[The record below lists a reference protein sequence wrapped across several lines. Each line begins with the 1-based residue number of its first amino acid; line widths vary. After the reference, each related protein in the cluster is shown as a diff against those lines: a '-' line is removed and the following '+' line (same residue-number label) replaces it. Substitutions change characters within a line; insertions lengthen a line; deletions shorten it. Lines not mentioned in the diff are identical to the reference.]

1 MNINPISS
9 SAQHSAAASAQAH
22 AAKTA
27 LASPVAVQTANTAVA
42 KPETPVEKVKLHAPE
57 KVDLGFDPKELRENL
72 HEAIERLNQQLKAN
86 GRDLSFQMDE
96 EIDRPIITVRNIET
110 GEVVRQIPS
119 EEVIR
124 VAHSIE
130 DAKGLLLNKSL

>member
-9 SAQHSAAASAQAH
+9 SAQHSASVSAQAH

-27 LASPVAVQTANTAVA
+27 QASPAAVQLAKDPVA
-42 KPETPVEKVKLHAPE
+42 QAETPLAKVKLQAPE
-57 KVDLGFDPKELRENL
+57 KVDLGFNPQEMRENIQ
-72 HEAIERLNQQLKAN
+72 EAIDRLNQQLKAN

-96 EIDRPIITVRNIET
+96 EINRPIIIVRNIET

-119 EEVIR
+119 EEIIR
-124 VAHSIE
+124 MAHSIE
-130 DAKGLLLNKSL
+130 EGKGLLFNESL

>member
-9 SAQHSAAASAQAH
+9 PAQHSAAVSAQAH

-27 LASPVAVQTANTAVA
+27 QASPAAVQVA
-42 KPETPVEKVKLHAPE
+42 KDAAVKAETPAAKVKLQAPE
-57 KVDLGFDPKELRENL
+57 KVDLGFNPKEMRENIQ
-72 HEAIERLNQQLKAN
+72 EAIDRLNQQLKAN

-96 EIDRPIITVRNIET
+96 EINRPIITVRNIET

-119 EEVIR
+119 EEIIR
-124 VAHSIE
+124 MAHTLE
-130 DAKGLLLNKSL
+130 EGKGLMFNETL